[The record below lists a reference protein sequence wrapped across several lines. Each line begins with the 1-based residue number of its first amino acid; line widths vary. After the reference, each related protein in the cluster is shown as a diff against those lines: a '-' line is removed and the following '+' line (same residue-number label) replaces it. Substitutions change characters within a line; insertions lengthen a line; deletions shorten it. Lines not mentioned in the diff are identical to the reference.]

1 MVPMGNRHMVV
12 EFGSY
17 EAAVARRQ
25 SPEYQEVP
33 KHRLAGSTGHFVIV
47 EGDRP

>member
-17 EAAVARRQ
+17 DAAVARRQ
-25 SPEYQEVP
+25 SPEYQEVS
-33 KHRLAGSTGHFVIV
+33 KHGL